1 MTLAGSTRA
10 CRGLL
15 LGMALAFCL
24 AAHSAHA
31 AEGLRHIFLLS
42 GLNPLRSEA
51 NHIAD
56 VGGHMDNMGT
66 QGAAVAKVALQVL
79 AGKDPATMPDET
91 RLPNS
96 YRVDAT
102 HLATWGFAEKD
113 LPRGTSIEFDEPSF
127 WHRYRTEASVALVA
141 FVMQSGA
148 IGLLLV
154 QVRRRR
160 AAEISLQESE
170 DRIALAAA
178 STNVGFWRMD
188 STTDRFWATD
198 HCRSMFGISVDTELT
213 WKNLRT
219 IVHPEDHRMFD
230 ALSTHRRRDSEIDN
244 EFRISL
250 PGGDVKWLACRGRST
265 WNDYGKH
272 TATIGIFVDITAR
285 KSAELEAELQR
296 KEIAHLMRVA
306 ALGELSGAIAHEL
319 SQPLAAILANA
330 QAAQVMLS
338 DAPRGTEE
346 ILQVLN
352 DIVEED
358 YRAGQVVHRLRRLL
372 TKGEH
377 QSVSIKLND
386 LIRSTLALL
395 HAELVNRKVQ
405 VFSDLHPELPSITGD
420 PVQLQQ
426 VLLNLVMN
434 GVDAMASTNPSNRV
448 LCIRT
453 RSSYEHAEVV
463 VSDRGPGIAPAVLP
477 KLFEPFFTT
486 KDRGLGLGL
495 SICSTIIGAHGG
507 RISLVNS
514 GGGGAVATV
523 WLPTRSQLAA

>member
-31 AEGLRHIFLLS
+31 AEGLRHISLLS

-56 VGGHMDNMGT
+56 VGGYVDNLG
-66 QGAAVAKVALQVL
+66 
-79 AGKDPATMPDET
+79 
-91 RLPNS
+91 
-96 YRVDAT
+96 
-102 HLATWGFAEKD
+102 
-113 LPRGTSIEFDEPSF
+113 RGTSIEFDEPSF

-219 IVHPEDHRMFD
+219 IVHPEDHRTFD
-230 ALSTHRRRDSEIDN
+230 ALSTHRRRDSEIES

-250 PGGDVKWLACRGRST
+250 PGGDVKWLACRGRSI

-338 DAPRGTEE
+338 DDTRETEE

-358 YRAGQVVHRLRRLL
+358 CRAGQVVHRLRRLL

-405 VFSDLHPELPSITGD
+405 VFSDLHPDLPSITGD

-453 RSSYEHAEVV
+453 RSSCEHAEVV

-507 RISLVNS
+507 RISLANS

>member
-1 MTLAGSTRA
+1 MTLASTRA

-15 LGMALAFCL
+15 LGMVLAFGPG
-24 AAHSAHA
+24 AHSAHA
-31 AEGLRHIFLLS
+31 AEGLHHL
-42 GLNPLRSEA
+42 
-51 NHIAD
+51 
-56 VGGHMDNMGT
+56 
-66 QGAAVAKVALQVL
+66 
-79 AGKDPATMPDET
+79 
-91 RLPNS
+91 
-96 YRVDAT
+96 YRVDASQP
-102 HLATWGFAEKD
+102 AKWGFAERD
-113 LPRGTSIEFDEPSF
+113 LPRGTSIESEEPSF
-127 WHRYRTEASVALVA
+127 WHRYRTEATVALVA

-154 QVRRRR
+154 QVRRRC

-188 STTDRFWATD
+188 SATDSFWATD

-213 WKNLRT
+213 WNNLRT
-219 IVHPEDHRMFD
+219 IVHPEDHQTFD
-230 ALSTHRRRDSEIDN
+230 GLSTHPRRDSEIEN
-244 EFRISL
+244 EFRICP
-250 PGGDVKWLACRGRST
+250 PGRGVKWLAGRGRST
-265 WNDYGKH
+265 WSDHGKH
-272 TATIGIFVDITAR
+272 TATIGTFADITAR
-285 KSAELEAELQR
+285 KSADLEAELQR

-330 QAAQVMLS
+330 QAAQIMLS
-338 DAPRGTEE
+338 DEPREIEE

-453 RSSYEHAEVV
+453 RPSYDHAEVV
-463 VSDRGPGIAPAVLP
+463 VSDRGPGIAPTVLP

-495 SICSTIIGAHGG
+495 SICSTIVGAHGG
-507 RISLVNS
+507 RISLANS

-523 WLPTRSQLAA
+523 WLPTRTQLAA